1 MSDEKLSYLIDQ
13 YGNAILRLAYSY
25 LKNQYDAEDVCQSV
39 FVKLYTLEKDFEDA
53 SHEKAFLLHITA
65 NLCKD
70 MLKSA
75 WKKKNIG
82 SAELERLGESTHKTQ
97 FSIIEED
104 EVLELVNGLAEK
116 YRTVLYLY
124 YYEGYQI
131 KEVAKILGIK
141 TPTVK
146 TRLKRGREQLKE
158 VLEEIV

>member
-13 YGNAILRLAYSY
+13 YGNTILRLAYSY
-25 LKNQYDAEDVCQSV
+25 LKNQHDAEDVCQSV
-39 FVKLYTLEKDFEDA
+39 FVKLYTLEKAFEDA

-75 WKKKNIG
+75 WKKKNVG
-82 SAELERLGESTHKTQ
+82 SVDLELLGESAQKTKVS
-97 FSIIEED
+97 FIEED
-104 EVLELVNGLAEK
+104 EVLELVNGLGEK

-146 TRLKRGREQLKE
+146 TRLKRGKEQLKE
-158 VLEEIV
+158 ILEEIV